1 MEKQQQESL
10 KDKVEILCKALATL
24 FLTSLML
31 YIAWNAIAKA
41 TGLPTFG
48 FWVCFAVNWI
58 IDSVFGNCGK
68 LLKIA
73 RNKRRSQDV

>member
-24 FLTSLML
+24 FLTSLMW

-48 FWVCFAVNWI
+48 FWVCFAINWL
-58 IDSVFGNCGK
+58 VERFFELCGG
-68 LLKIA
+68 LIKIG
-73 RNKRRSQDV
+73 RNKRRSQDD